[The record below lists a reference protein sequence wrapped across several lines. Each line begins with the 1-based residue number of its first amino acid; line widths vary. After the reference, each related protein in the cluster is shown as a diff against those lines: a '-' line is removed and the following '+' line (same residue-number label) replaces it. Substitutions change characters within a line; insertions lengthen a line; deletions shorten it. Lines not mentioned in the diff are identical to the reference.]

1 MPSSERPDEDFGF
14 TGIWLS
20 NDHRNLEPSSGFHQ
34 LVGDA
39 RGGGGAAAEEEE
51 EEEDEEEEGLTLVM
65 KLVPVAP
72 FEMVVREAVVLVG
85 AARVTVFV
93 TVMV

>member
-51 EEEDEEEEGLTLVM
+51 EGLTLVM